1 MVNLQV
7 DLPLTLMLYA
17 AFIALTGLER
27 VAEMIISK
35 RNAAWSFAR
44 GGVEHGQGHFPAMVL
59 LHTGFLFGCVAEAWL
74 LERPFIPAL
83 GIAMFALAVLGQGI
97 RWWVI
102 TTLGPRWNTRVIVLP
117 EAEPITG
124 GPYRWLR
131 HPNYVAVCI
140 EGIALPLLHSA
151 WITAAVFT
159 IANAVLLWVRIR
171 CENEALGYTQPA

>member
-1 MVNLQV
+1 MLS
-7 DLPLTLMLYA
+7 LWLYA
-17 AFIALTGLER
+17 GFMALTGLER

-44 GGVEHGQGHFPAMVL
+44 GGVEHGQGHFPFMVV

-74 LERPFIPAL
+74 LNRPFIPAL
-83 GIAMFALAVLGQGI
+83 GWSMLALAAVAQFI

-102 TTLGPRWNTRVIVLP
+102 TTLGPRWNTRVIVVPDL
-117 EAEPITG
+117 EPITA
-124 GPYRWLR
+124 GPYRFLR
-131 HPNYVAVCI
+131 HPNYVAVII

-159 IANAVLLWVRIR
+159 VANAGLLWVRIR
-171 CENEALGYTQPA
+171 CENRALGYA